1 MSEFSELAKKN
12 DIQVLAGWCLSN
24 AIEPYFPFTEAFES
38 YLSTESTLTKQKE
51 LKSCLIE
58 LNGTEE
64 QEIAPQTWK
73 DKTFATITK
82 ELLSISANKPMIFF
96 IDDLHWA
103 DSASLSLLHYISRV
117 IETERILVIATF
129 REEELNARNNDLLNP
144 SPLVETVRLM
154 GREGLYH
161 EIRLSELDRKEISML
176 AESMLGGK
184 INQVFE
190 QKLQLESQGNPLF
203 IVESLR
209 LLSKQGS
216 IVQEKNQWIHTVEKF
231 EIPAKVKD
239 VVLRRLDALTIVQ
252 RRVLDAAS
260 VIGNKFDPELLAAVL
275 AKDSLDILEE
285 LNSIAKTTLIVH
297 QEEELY
303 RFNHAKYQEMLYKE
317 IPLILKKKYH
327 LRVAQKMEEISQGS
341 EIQLSELAYHYVQAQ
356 NNEKAI
362 KYSLLAGKNALAR
375 YSNLEAIKHFNFVIQ
390 NAESKQEFVSDKL
403 IAIEGL
409 GDAFYAN
416 SMFTDATKTFERL
429 SVMASGTLKL
439 RALRKAMDATF
450 FEGDTAHLLEL
461 TKLAEPLATENR
473 LETARIRYKRGRALI
488 YQGKF
493 AEALEDYSIAL
504 KISEEEYSIS
514 DVASDLIGV
523 GVACIYAGKLEKGI
537 AAVLRSIAMLGELG
551 DLRRQM
557 EGYWAA
563 GVQFADVG
571 LGCESSDMLKKAVEI
586 GEKLTDYKTVAESN
600 ALLSCVILGN
610 GDIAGALSKGLT
622 ALEYSKKTESKF
634 TQALVYNNLVR
645 CYTFAGDLEQA
656 KQFYNKLIEL
666 PKEVIAN
673 PALFGSFTKAV
684 FYAGKRMWSE
694 SNRLF

>member
-260 VIGNKFDPELLAAVL
+260 VIGNKFDPELLAAIL

-285 LNSIAKTTLIVH
+285 LNSIAKTTLTSSP
-297 QEEELY
+297 
-303 RFNHAKYQEMLYKE
+303 R
-317 IPLILKKKYH
+317 
-327 LRVAQKMEEISQGS
+327 R
-341 EIQLSELAYHYVQAQ
+341 
-356 NNEKAI
+356 
-362 KYSLLAGKNALAR
+362 R
-375 YSNLEAIKHFNFVIQ
+375 
-390 NAESKQEFVSDKL
+390 
-403 IAIEGL
+403 
-409 GDAFYAN
+409 
-416 SMFTDATKTFERL
+416 
-429 SVMASGTLKL
+429 TL
-439 RALRKAMDATF
+439 
-450 FEGDTAHLLEL
+450 
-461 TKLAEPLATENR
+461 P
-473 LETARIRYKRGRALI
+473 I
-488 YQGKF
+488 
-493 AEALEDYSIAL
+493 
-504 KISEEEYSIS
+504 
-514 DVASDLIGV
+514 
-523 GVACIYAGKLEKGI
+523 
-537 AAVLRSIAMLGELG
+537 
-551 DLRRQM
+551 
-557 EGYWAA
+557 
-563 GVQFADVG
+563 
-571 LGCESSDMLKKAVEI
+571 
-586 GEKLTDYKTVAESN
+586 
-600 ALLSCVILGN
+600 
-610 GDIAGALSKGLT
+610 
-622 ALEYSKKTESKF
+622 
-634 TQALVYNNLVR
+634 
-645 CYTFAGDLEQA
+645 
-656 KQFYNKLIEL
+656 
-666 PKEVIAN
+666 
-673 PALFGSFTKAV
+673 
-684 FYAGKRMWSE
+684 
-694 SNRLF
+694 